1 VDEKNHRLADTPKS
15 LNNST
20 TTMNITSSNSTPVGQ
35 STMTTSLTPELSI
48 NTSAAHF
55 PGGAETDTTFDET
68 DSMMSDMLASFGSD

>member
-1 VDEKNHRLADTPKS
+1 MDEKNQ
-15 LNNST
+15 NS
-20 TTMNITSSNSTPVGQ
+20 SSHSTPVGQ
-35 STMTTSLTPELSI
+35 NTTTTSLTPELSI